1 MIDLRETLYF
11 DEYSLVRKEY
21 LDKLHSWKDKHVIKV
36 ITGSRRSGKSVILK
50 EFCKEISKN
59 ASYEQITFFNFEM
72 LENEELQDYH
82 ILYDVIKK
90 RLIKDKMNY
99 IFLDEIQLVPTF
111 EKVIDSL
118 FIMPNV
124 DIYLTGSNANMLS
137 GEIATLLSGRYIEI
151 NILPFS
157 FQEFQIGY
165 KTKFPNHTLDL
176 ATLYTKYISF
186 GGFPYLYHIYEER
199 EAIKEYIQGLYSTI
213 VLKDIQQRK
222 KISDTL
228 LLEKIVKFALQN
240 TANLLSPK
248 KICDTFVSSGKK
260 TSPAMIDN
268 CLSALCETYLFYKIN
283 RYDVKGKEIL
293 KTLEKYYAVDMGL
306 RFFMLG
312 AKTGD
317 EGHIL
322 ENLIFLELKR
332 RGYEIYI
339 GKVDDMEIDFVAIKD
354 GAITYIQVALT
365 VREESTLKR
374 ELKPLSS
381 VKDSFPKIL
390 LTMDNFPVTYH
401 NGIKQLYALDFL
413 NGDCL

>member
-90 RLIKDKMNY
+90 RLIKDEMNY

-137 GEIATLLSGRYIEI
+137 GEVATLLSGRYIEI

>member
-90 RLIKDKMNY
+90 RLIKDEMNY

>member
-72 LENEELQDYH
+72 LENEDLQDYH